1 MLNGENQGRWTELVA
16 KGTANAMVGLSR
28 MIGQEI
34 HVTSFD
40 LRRIPVGAIADL
52 VGGPDVTSV
61 GIYLTASGSANGHL
75 MLVYDPRTACAFV
88 DLLMSQPANTTVTL
102 GELERS
108 ALGEMGN
115 IIGSFFLSALAD
127 ETGLHLRPSP
137 PAVLM
142 DMAGALLDIVAA
154 DILLTQD
161 EAFVAEATFHTA
173 DRDIAGMFFVIPS
186 EGLVNA
192 LVEWGRAA

>member
-1 MLNGENQGRWTELVA
+1 MNSVYHGRWTDLVG
-16 KGTANAMVGLSR
+16 KGTANAMSGLSR

-34 HVTSFD
+34 HVTSFS
-40 LRRIPVGAIADL
+40 LRRIPVVEIASL
-52 VGGPDVTSV
+52 VGGPEVTSV
-61 GIYLTASGSANGHL
+61 GIYLTATGSANGHI
-75 MLVYDPRTACAFV
+75 MLVYDPRIACAFV
-88 DLLMSQPANTTVTL
+88 DLLMGQPPNTTCTL

-127 ETGLHLRPSP
+127 ETGLDLRPSP
-137 PAVLM
+137 PAVMM
-142 DMAGALLDIVAA
+142 DMAGALLDVVAA

-173 DRDIAGMFFVIPS
+173 DRDIEGMFFVIPS
-186 EGLVNA
+186 EGLVHA

>member
-1 MLNGENQGRWTELVA
+1 MNGENQGRWTELVG

-40 LRRIPVGAIADL
+40 LRRIPVGVIADL

-88 DLLMSQPANTTVTL
+88 DLLMGQPANATVAL

-127 ETGLHLRPSP
+127 ETGLNLRPSP